1 MEPGRAG
8 PAAGTLQ
15 ESSTPSHTCMWP
27 DEFAFWLDSP
37 SGAGA
42 IIGLTSL
49 LGAMVGSFLN
59 VVAHRVPR
67 GETVIHG
74 RSHCPACN
82 ATIRARDNVPVL
94 GWLLLRGRCRDC
106 GAAIPARYPLVEA
119 GCGLLAGVIA
129 AAELGGGDDALAT
142 WCGHAAV
149 AFVVVAWS
157 LLADRGHAV
166 SRTTVA
172 ITTALAAVAA
182 ATVPALAPLPVGC
195 ACAPPDTTVG
205 CTGCLLASLAGAV
218 VGWLA
223 PTPGGRSTRAACC
236 LVGAALGWQ
245 AACLAAVAACVGR
258 STGRREAAGSLASL
272 SAVVGWHPLAW
283 AWEAACRWGCG

>member
-1 MEPGRAG
+1 MLAMDFVALPPSFTATAVAVGGAS
-8 PAAGTLQ
+8 AA
-15 ESSTPSHTCMWP
+15 
-27 DEFAFWLDSP
+27 
-37 SGAGA
+37 
-42 IIGLTSL
+42 
-49 LGAMVGSFLN
+49 GAMVGSFLN

-106 GAAIPARYPLVEA
+106 GAAISARYPLVEA
-119 GCGLLAGVIA
+119 GCGMLAGVIA
-129 AAELGGGDDALAT
+129 GAEVGGGDDALAA

-172 ITTALAAVAA
+172 IATTLAALAA
-182 ATVPALAPLPVGC
+182 ATVPVLAPLPIGCSCAAHVAPVGC
-195 ACAPPDTTVG
+195 A
-205 CTGCLLASLAGAV
+205 GCLLASLLGAV
-218 VGWLA
+218 AGWLA
-223 PTPGGRSTRAACC
+223 PTPGGRSAQVARC

-245 AACLAAVAACVGR
+245 AASLAAVAAVAACVGR
-258 STGRREAAGSLASL
+258 SAGRREAAGSLASL
-272 SAVVGWHPLAW
+272 TAIVGWHPLAW
-283 AWEAACRWGCG
+283 AWEAVCRWAVS